1 MINCFDL
8 RFESQMKQLFIDLHL
23 SSKIKIK
30 VINEDEYVANT
41 IDWIHTPIF
50 KLKFFF
56 TQID

>member
-8 RFESQMKQLFIDLHL
+8 QLFIDLHL

-41 IDWIHTPIF
+41 IDWIHTPIL